1 VTILC
6 EPNRATAA
14 AVATHLT
21 DGQGVRIVDN
31 LTDAAAWVGYDADER
46 LVVIGAAVPF
56 IDVVAFA
63 DYMHTIYP
71 DALLV
76 LVRSEADDDVVLEA
90 MAAGITEVVPAADE
104 PALMAACERAR
115 YTLRH
120 RGTGDNDEVSDGIVD
135 APIVDTAAGAVQ
147 PEPEVLATETPE
159 TREATPVQPVE
170 PERPQ
175 HVDEILPAVGVAP
188 LGEVV
193 TVFSAKG
200 GTGKTVV
207 STNLALALHN
217 DGARRV
223 CLVDLDL
230 EFGDVAISM
239 KLSPTRSIID
249 ALEIDLRAP
258 DAVTALLT
266 PYAPKFDCVLAPVH
280 PGEAERV
287 SPAVIAT
294 ILKELRLKYDYVVID
309 TPSQFS
315 EHVLE
320 AFDASDHQ
328 VLVTTPEIPA
338 LKNLR
343 LTLDMLD
350 MLDYDRDRRSI
361 LLNRADPKAGLARQ
375 DVENAIRAVITADL
389 PATQNVPASINKG
402 LPLVL
407 SDKDS
412 AFARA
417 IRSFAESTVAHTPVV
432 SAGRRRRFGL
442 KLRKRLT

>member
-6 EPNRATAA
+6 EPNKAAAA
-14 AVATHLT
+14 AVAPHLDT
-21 DGQGVRIVDN
+21 AEGVRVVDN

-76 LVRSEADDDVVLEA
+76 LVRDDTDDDVMLEA
-90 MAAGITEVVPAADE
+90 MAAGIIEVVPAADE
-104 PALMAACERAR
+104 PSLMAACDRARQILAERAASETTETDDS
-115 YTLRH
+115 TL
-120 RGTGDNDEVSDGIVD
+120 D
-135 APIVDTAAGAVQ
+135 P
-147 PEPEVLATETPE
+147 PATES
-159 TREATPVQPVE
+159 
-170 PERPQ
+170 
-175 HVDEILPAVGVAP
+175 AP

-207 STNLALALHN
+207 STNLALALHRG
-217 DGARRV
+217 GARRV

-239 KLSPTRSIID
+239 KLSPTRGIID
-249 ALEIDLRAP
+249 AVELDLKLA
-258 DAVTALLT
+258 DSVSALIT
-266 PYAPKFDCVLAPVH
+266 PYAPRLDCILAPIH
-280 PGEAERV
+280 PGDSERI
-287 SPAVIAT
+287 SPALVAEMINQ
-294 ILKELRLKYDYVVID
+294 LRGRYDYIVID

-320 AFDASDHQ
+320 AFDAADHH

-350 MLDYDRDRRSI
+350 MLEYDRGARSI
-361 LLNRADPKAGLARQ
+361 LLNRADPKVGLSVA
-375 DVENAIRAVITADL
+375 DAESAIKSSITAKL
-389 PATQNVPASINKG
+389 PATQDAPASINRG
-402 LPLVL
+402 LPLVASEPGHPFSVAL
-407 SDKDS
+407 TAFVASAIADS
-412 AFARA
+412 PIVTIERP
-417 IRSFAESTVAHTPVV
+417 H
-432 SAGRRRRFGL
+432 GRLGL
-442 KLRKRLT
+442 KLRKRSS

>member
-1 VTILC
+1 MTILC

-76 LVRSEADDDVVLEA
+76 LVRSEADEDVVLEA

-104 PALMAACERAR
+104 PALMSACERAR

-120 RGTGDNDEVSDGIVD
+120 RGTDDADEVSDDIVD
-135 APIVDTAAGAVQ
+135 DVDPIVDTVAGAVQ
-147 PEPEVLATETPE
+147 PETEAIAAQLPK
-159 TREATPVQPVE
+159 AMPVQPVE
-170 PERPQ
+170 PEQPY
-175 HVDEILPAVGVAP
+175 HVDEILPAVEVAP

-258 DAVTALLT
+258 DAVSSLLT
-266 PYAPKFDCVLAPVH
+266 PYAPRFDCVLAPVH

-361 LLNRADPKAGLARQ
+361 LLNRADPKAGLARH

-417 IRSFAESTVAHTPVV
+417 VRSFAESTVTHVPVV

-442 KLRKRLT
+442 KLRKRLS

>member
-21 DGQGVRIVDN
+21 DSQGVRIVDN
-31 LTDAAAWVGYDADER
+31 LTDAAAWVGYDAEER

-76 LVRSEADDDVVLEA
+76 LARNEADEDVVLEA
-90 MAAGITEVVPAADE
+90 MAAGIAEVVPAGDE
-104 PALMAACERAR
+104 AALMGACERAR
-115 YTLRH
+115 HALRH
-120 RGTGDNDEVSDGIVD
+120 RSADDAEGVLDPVPQPEQFTTETVETVVDAVPAEAAEPAEPEHPHSDG
-135 APIVDTAAGAVQ
+135 
-147 PEPEVLATETPE
+147 
-159 TREATPVQPVE
+159 EA
-170 PERPQ
+170 
-175 HVDEILPAVGVAP
+175 LPAVEVAP

-207 STNLALALHN
+207 STNLALALHDN
-217 DGARRV
+217 GARRV

-266 PYAPKFDCVLAPVH
+266 PYAPHFDCVLAPVH

-294 ILKELRLKYDYVVID
+294 ILKELRLKYDYIVID

-350 MLDYDRDRRSI
+350 MLDYDRERRSI

-375 DVENAIRAVITADL
+375 EVENAIRAAITADL

-407 SDKDS
+407 SDADS
-412 AFARA
+412 AFARVV
-417 IRSFAESTVAHTPVV
+417 RTFAERTIARTPVV